1 VGTAQNLHNSTFRKQ
16 LFRKGSY
23 ATTRLKDTKTK
34 TLTQHELD
42 NMTEENNNQE
52 QPEKHEEPENQEQPA
67 PTKLQIDEPT
77 NFPFHAAYLVYSEIF
92 DNATSDSVKREI
104 NGYIENLKQNQID
117 LETFYRNV
125 AHYRKMAL
133 PSRERF
139 ALQTQRKKDWRIREQ
154 RHDRSRRHKK

>member
-1 VGTAQNLHNSTFRKQ
+1 
-16 LFRKGSY
+16 
-23 ATTRLKDTKTK
+23 
-34 TLTQHELD
+34 
-42 NMTEENNNQE
+42 MTEENKTQE
-52 QPEKHEEPENQEQPA
+52 QPEKQEELAEQEQTTPE
-67 PTKLQIDEPT
+67 KLQIDEPQ

-92 DNATSDSVKREI
+92 DNASSDNVKREI

-117 LETFYRNV
+117 LETYYRNV

-133 PSRERF
+133 PTRERF